1 MSNVKFVVVDCLQV
15 PKVLFQDERFKGL
28 SVTAKVLYSMLL
40 DRLNMAAYNNWIDE
54 KEQPYVVYS
63 KRAMQKDLNCTK
75 YTINQALNELMSAD
89 HLIRVVCENGIGNR
103 FYLKDVG
110 KADNGDSVMTLA
122 EIMDNMTPEDREKI
136 MDRIVCV
143 SKDIVVDMEKMGY
156 IETEESPEPDQDDD
170 PMAERGYYM
179 EDGSL
184 DVESIE
190 ADADDLGTELA
201 INCISVYQEDVAQ
214 LEEVQSFLN
223 DKFMF
228 ETDLELMSAVDT
240 LVMVFG
246 GSIEYI
252 NDMYAC
258 QGEARKIYLEEFM
271 NSYNSI
277 TDTIVENR

>member
-1 MSNVKFVVVDCLQV
+1 MSNVEFVVVDCLQV

-54 KEQPYVVYS
+54 KKQPYVVYS

-75 YTINQALNELMSAD
+75 YTINQALNELMAAD

-110 KADNGDSVMTLA
+110 KADNEDSVMTLA

-156 IETEESPEPDQDDD
+156 IDGDDEPEQEKD
-170 PMAERGYYM
+170 PMEERGYFM

-184 DVESIE
+184 DIEAIE

-201 INCISVYQEDVAQ
+201 LNCSIIYPDSTEDLLDMQ
-214 LEEVQSFLN
+214 MFLN
-223 DKFMF
+223 MKYDE
-228 ETDLELMSAVDT
+228 ETDLELMSAVET
-240 LVMVFG
+240 IVHVIG
-246 GSIEYI
+246 GSYEYI
-252 NDMYAC
+252 DDMYAC
-258 QGEARKIYLEEFM
+258 RGDARKIYLEQFI

-277 TDTIVENR
+277 TDTIVDNR